1 MHTKEIIQIENI
13 TVDELKAELLTDI
26 KQIIAKL
33 IYDQK
38 KDDELLSRV
47 QTAELLKISLVTL
60 WNWTKN
66 DIVPAY
72 RIGNKVRYKNS
83 EILGSLRQRNKFKM

>member
-1 MHTKEIIQIENI
+1 MRTQQLIQIENI
-13 TVDELKAELLTDI
+13 TVDDLKAELLTDI
-26 KQIIAKL
+26 KEIISNL

-38 KDDELLSRV
+38 KDDELLSRD
-47 QTAELLKISLVTL
+47 QAAEYLKISLVTL

-72 RIGNKVRYKNS
+72 RIGNKVRYKKS
-83 EILGSLRQRNKFKM
+83 ELLASIKQSNRFKI

>member
-1 MHTKEIIQIENI
+1 MRTQQLIQIENI
-13 TVDELKAELLTDI
+13 TVDDFKAELLTDI
-26 KQIIAKL
+26 KDIISNL

-47 QTAELLKISLVTL
+47 QVAEYLKISLVTL

-72 RIGNKVRYKNS
+72 RIGNKVRYKKS
-83 EILGSLRQRNKFKM
+83 ELLASIKQSNRFKI